1 MGYKSNRGK
10 GAIANA
16 RVNKLPRKQA
26 SWNNPSKSSKDSCRL
41 GGLRP
46 KKTIRSDAPMAPSGA
61 FFLLML

>member
-26 SWNNPSKSSKDSCRL
+26 SWNNPSKSSKDPCRL
-41 GGLRP
+41 GGLAQLSRTQA
-46 KKTIRSDAPMAPSGA
+46 KKDK
-61 FFLLML
+61 